1 MFIDR
6 QNTFSKRQALTATA
20 ASTDIIDLGADRNIG
35 PANLRLRVQVEEALV
50 SAGATTLVA
59 ALETDDN
66 AGFSSPTVL
75 VQTGVVPKAS
85 LVAGYIALDVT
96 VPSRTERYLRMNYTV
111 ATGPFTGGSIS
122 AFFVLDTEQRRD
134 YPASI

>member
-20 ASTDIIDLGADRNIG
+20 ASTDIIDLGVDRNIG
-35 PANLRLRVQVEEALV
+35 PANIRLRVQVEEALV

-66 AGFSSPTVL
+66 AGFASPVVL
-75 VQTGVVPKAS
+75 VQTGVVPKAT

-122 AFFVLDTEQRRD
+122 AFLALDTEQRRE
-134 YPASI
+134 YPQFS